1 MDAPPPVRYFITCLG
16 SPLRHL
22 LQGTCEESARLI
34 SAGLSFEFYLDYRQ
48 YIAIQTIAQI
58 SPVVHAAPTCRA
70 GQLAACHQP
79 ANTNVIATKQAPAT
93 PQPQTTAG
101 SSISFHDILS
111 VLNPLQYIPVVGS
124 IYRAVT
130 GDQIPEAVRRIGSL
144 VVSTLLG
151 GPIGAMISI
160 GTTIAEK
167 ATGIDLDKTEQ
178 ALLTGHQLTPQTQAD
193 PVIAKSVAPSGPVT
207 AQSVA
212 PSVQP
217 SATAAQQPAA
227 NAWSPAHLAA
237 EGVTVG
243 ADGSLAMANVTGA
256 DVLNTLELSHI
267 RDAYAASTRTRDAGR
282 LVAVG

>member
-1 MDAPPPVRYFITCLG
+1 
-16 SPLRHL
+16 
-22 LQGTCEESARLI
+22 
-34 SAGLSFEFYLDYRQ
+34 
-48 YIAIQTIAQI
+48 
-58 SPVVHAAPTCRA
+58 
-70 GQLAACHQP
+70 
-79 ANTNVIATKQAPAT
+79 
-93 PQPQTTAG
+93 
-101 SSISFHDILS
+101 
-111 VLNPLQYIPVVGS
+111 LQYIPVVGS

-130 GDQIPEAVRRIGSL
+130 GDQIPEVVRRIGSL

-151 GPIGAMISI
+151 GPIGAMINI

-178 ALLTGHQLTPQTQAD
+178 ALLTGHQPAPQPQAG
-193 PVIAKSVAPSGPVT
+193 PVIAQSVTPLAPVSAP
-207 AQSVA
+207 SVA

-217 SATAAQQPAA
+217 AATMAQPSAA
-227 NAWSPAHLAA
+227 NPWSPAHLAA

-243 ADGSLAMANVTGA
+243 ADGSLVMANVTGA

>member
-1 MDAPPPVRYFITCLG
+1 
-16 SPLRHL
+16 
-22 LQGTCEESARLI
+22 
-34 SAGLSFEFYLDYRQ
+34 
-48 YIAIQTIAQI
+48 
-58 SPVVHAAPTCRA
+58 
-70 GQLAACHQP
+70 
-79 ANTNVIATKQAPAT
+79 
-93 PQPQTTAG
+93 
-101 SSISFHDILS
+101 